1 MKNQMKIEFK
11 SLSIN
16 EAFARTAVIG
26 FFAELDPT
34 IEELAE
40 IKTSISEAVSNAI
53 IHGYNNDPDKTVIV
67 ECSYEENGKIVMSV
81 EDKGV
86 GIADVKKAMEPLF
99 TTGCEEERAG
109 MGFTVMESFN
119 DHVEVYSEV
128 GVGTKVVMMKM
139 LDVSYGV

>member
-86 GIADVKKAMEPLF
+86 GIADVKKNETTALF
-99 TTGCEEERAG
+99 RINWPWLGFDGTSFASPRAI
-109 MGFTVMESFN
+109 VKDLS
-119 DHVEVYSEV
+119 
-128 GVGTKVVMMKM
+128 K
-139 LDVSYGV
+139 